1 MFTITEKA
9 TEMITEFFKTREGLT
24 PVRIVVNEG
33 T

>member
-9 TEMITEFFKTREGLT
+9 TEMIGEFFKTRAGIT